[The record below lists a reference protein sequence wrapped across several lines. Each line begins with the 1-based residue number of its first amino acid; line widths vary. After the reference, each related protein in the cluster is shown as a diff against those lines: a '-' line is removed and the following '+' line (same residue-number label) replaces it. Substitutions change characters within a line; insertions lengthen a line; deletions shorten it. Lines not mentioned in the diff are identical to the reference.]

1 MFHCEAEAV
10 NHNLNL
16 RKVETHNVIKPSL
29 PSHRILKGYC
39 LVRVKPSQ
47 RLIFSKF
54 QAAKRVGIQQVLIKP
69 FVGINL
75 KILLEK
81 SQHTANPYKIL

>member
-1 MFHCEAEAV
+1 MHTV
-10 NHNLNL
+10 MD
-16 RKVETHNVIKPSL
+16 PSL

-47 RLIFSKF
+47 RLIFSKL

-75 KILLEK
+75 KILVEK
-81 SQHTANPYKIL
+81 SQHTANPSNIS

>member
-1 MFHCEAEAV
+1 MHTV
-10 NHNLNL
+10 MD
-16 RKVETHNVIKPSL
+16 PSL

-54 QAAKRVGIQQVLIKP
+54 QAAERVGIQQVLIKP
-69 FVGINL
+69 FVGINP
-75 KILLEK
+75 KILVEK
-81 SQHTANPYKIL
+81 SQHTANPIDVLCLIS